1 MDNSPTRTRSF
12 VRVVVIAVAL
22 VAGFLA
28 LYGIGRA
35 NYLLFHALVES
46 FSLIVAA
53 GIFIIAWNTRS
64 LSSNRYLLVLGLTHV
79 FVAIVAL
86 LHAFA
91 YKGMGVF
98 PQGGAN
104 LPTQLWIIS
113 RGLEAAAFLAASIS
127 LRIKVFPLRRVLVA
141 FGVMTALA
149 LASVWV
155 VPVFPTMFV
164 EGRGLTTMKVVA
176 EYFIMAQFG
185 VAAFLLW
192 RDREAFEP
200 RVSGMLLTA
209 IALMI
214 AAELAFT
221 LYVDVYGLLNLVG
234 HYFVLLSFVLIYRAL
249 IHTVLREP
257 YSLLF
262 RELKHKEETEHQ
274 IAETLQAAMLS
285 GPDRIGGI
293 EIEHAHRSA
302 TEGVRVG
309 GDFWDLFSPAP
320 GRVAFVLGDICGKG
334 ISAVASN
341 VTVRVTLRTFAYGDP
356 DPASV
361 LARTNE
367 VVMQQLPDDKF
378 ATVVYGVI
386 DVESGEVTVTSAGH
400 PAPVL
405 CSTESAASV
414 DVPSNPPLGVV
425 ADHTF
430 VAGRCSLGAGDA
442 LILFSDGLIEAGQ
455 KTDMYGIDRVLRH
468 LESSGGGCADGVAQA
483 VLDGALAHAKGVID
497 DDVAVVALRLS
508 AS

>member
-1 MDNSPTRTRSF
+1 MDDSSTRRDSI
-12 VRVVVIAVAL
+12 VVVAVIAVAL
-22 VAGFLA
+22 VVGFLA

-53 GIFIIAWNTRS
+53 GIFMIAWNTRT
-64 LSSNRYLLVLGLTHV
+64 LSSNRYLLILGLTHV

-98 PQGGAN
+98 PQGGSN

-127 LRIKVFPLRRVLVA
+127 LRSEDFPLRRVLIA
-141 FGVMTALA
+141 FGMMTGLA
-149 LASVWV
+149 LASIWV

-164 EGRGLTTMKVVA
+164 EGVGLTTVKVVA
-176 EYFIMAQFG
+176 EYVIMAQFG

-200 RVSGMLLTA
+200 HVSRMLLAA

-214 AAELAFT
+214 AAEMAFT
-221 LYVDVYGLLNLVG
+221 LYTDVYGLLNLVG

-262 RELKHKEETEHQ
+262 RELKQKEETERG
-274 IAETLQAAMLS
+274 IAETLQAAILS
-285 GPDRIGGI
+285 GPDRIGGV
-293 EIEHAHRSA
+293 EIEHAHSSA
-302 TEGVRVG
+302 TEGARVG

-341 VTVRVTLRTFAYGDP
+341 VMVRVTLRTFAYGDP

-367 VVMQQLPDDKF
+367 VVIQQLPDDKF
-378 ATVVYGVI
+378 ATVLYGLI
-386 DVESGEVTVTSAGH
+386 DVESGEVTVSSAGH
-400 PAPVL
+400 PAPIL
-405 CSTESAASV
+405 CSKGSAVLV
-414 DVPSNPPLGVV
+414 DVPANPPLGVV

-442 LILFSDGLIEAGQ
+442 LVLFSDGLIEAGHR
-455 KTDMYGIDRVLRH
+455 TDMYGIDRVLRQ
-468 LESSGGGCADGVAQA
+468 LEPGGGGCGDGVARA
-483 VLDGALAHAKGVID
+483 LLDGALAHANGTID
-497 DDVAVVALRLS
+497 DDVAVVVLRLS

>member
-1 MDNSPTRTRSF
+1 MDNSPTRSDPI
-12 VRVVVIAVAL
+12 VRVAVIAVA
-22 VAGFLA
+22 VVVGFLA

-46 FSLIVAA
+46 FALVVAA

-79 FVAIVAL
+79 FVAIAAL

-98 PQGGAN
+98 PGGGAN

-113 RGLEAAAFLAASIS
+113 RGLEAAAFLAASVS
-127 LRIKVFPLRRVLVA
+127 LRREVPLRRVLVA
-141 FGVMTALA
+141 FGVMTGLA
-149 LASVWV
+149 LASIWV
-155 VPVFPTMFV
+155 VPVFPTMYV
-164 EGRGLTTMKVVA
+164 EGVGLTTVKVVA
-176 EYFIMAQFG
+176 EYIIMAQFA
-185 VAAFLLW
+185 VAAVLLW
-192 RDREAFEP
+192 RDRDRFEP
-200 RVSGMLLTA
+200 RVSQMLLTA

-214 AAELAFT
+214 AAEMAFT
-221 LYVDVYGLLNLVG
+221 LYTDVYGLLNLLG

-249 IHTVLREP
+249 IQTVLREP

-262 RELKHKEETEHQ
+262 RELKQKEETEHR
-274 IAETLQAAMLS
+274 IAETLQTAMLS
-285 GPDRIGGI
+285 GPDWIGGI
-293 EIEHAHRSA
+293 EIEHAHLSA

-334 ISAVASN
+334 ISAVAMN
-341 VTVRVTLRTFAYGDP
+341 VLVRVTLRTFAYENP
-356 DPASV
+356 DPAAV

-367 VVMQQLPDDKF
+367 AVIQQFPDDRF
-378 ATVVYGVI
+378 ATVLYGLI

-405 CSTESAASV
+405 CSKESAVPV
-414 DVPSNPPLGVV
+414 DVPTNPPLGVV
-425 ADHTF
+425 ADHVF
-430 VAGRCSLGAGDA
+430 VAGRCSMGAGDA

-455 KTDMYGIDRVLRH
+455 RTDMYGIERVLSH
-468 LESSGGGCADGVAQA
+468 LEPSGEGCGDGVAQA
-483 VLDGALAHAKGVID
+483 LLDGALAHAHGTID
-497 DDVAVVALRLS
+497 DDVAVVVLRLS
-508 AS
+508 LS